1 MLGHGH
7 PAQSKLPASLWSPE
21 PSSCQMHLNESSG
34 EWATMDGQLL
44 RENSNN
50 AAIHLFVKRIIKM
63 TASTLYPPSPSACTR
78 DWITKISDSCFVQ
91 WKSNYKERA
100 RTPSSINYKHSL
112 SRQLQREVWGR
123 GVGRTTSNS
132 SRFHSSC
139 SKKCQSSFSTQEIF
153 VHQVSH
159 ACSKKTIHESAFLM
173 PVLAKKKRS
182 TD

>member
-1 MLGHGH
+1 
-7 PAQSKLPASLWSPE
+7 
-21 PSSCQMHLNESSG
+21 
-34 EWATMDGQLL
+34 MDGPLL

-63 TASTLYPPSPSACTR
+63 TASTLYPPSPSAYTR

-112 SRQLQREVWGR
+112 SRQLQREVWGT
-123 GVGRTTSNS
+123 GVGRTTSNG

-139 SKKCQSSFSTQEIF
+139 SKKCQTSFSTQEIF

-159 ACSKKTIHESAFLM
+159 ACSKKQYMKVHFKYQFWTKKMKYWLTAVVRKYA
-173 PVLAKKKRS
+173 PVGTKQ
-182 TD
+182 